1 MSTVAFLDVVRP
13 GLDRVDAK
21 LHQLAQVDYPLLATI
36 LHNLFD
42 SGGKRLRPAL
52 VFLAAGFGPADQEQ
66 LATLATAVEMA
77 HTATLVHDD
86 LIDNSLLRR
95 GSPTVNAL
103 WHGGVVVLVGD
114 YIFAKA
120 AELAAVVEVPAIGRL
135 FGQTL
140 AIICEGELRQASTL
154 KSWQQNEEDY
164 YQRIYAKT
172 ASLFAASS
180 EAGAIL
186 TKVSPQQQA
195 QIREYGRQLGMAFQI
210 VDDVLDFVGSET
222 ELGKPVGSDLR
233 QGTITLP
240 VIHYTRANPGDPSL
254 RLLAESG
261 FDDEER
267 VTALVSAIR
276 ASPAIQ
282 SSYATARD
290 FADKARAA
298 LAGFADNAHRQA
310 LLALADYA
318 VSRTR

>member
-1 MSTVAFLDVVRP
+1 LSTVAFLDVVRP
-13 GLDRVDAK
+13 GLDRVEAK

-66 LATLATAVEMA
+66 LAVLATAVEMA

-120 AELAAVVEVPAIGRL
+120 AEMAAAVDVTAIGRL

-140 AIICEGELRQASTL
+140 AIICEGEIRQASTL
-154 KSWQQNEEDY
+154 RSWQQNEDEY
-164 YQRIYAKT
+164 FRRIYAKT

-180 EAGAIL
+180 EASAIL
-186 TKVSPQQQA
+186 TKLTPQDQA
-195 QIREYGRQLGMAFQI
+195 SLRDYGRQLGMAFQV
-210 VDDVLDFVGSET
+210 VDDVLDFVGSES

-240 VIHYTRANPGDPSL
+240 VIHYMHANPDDPSL

-267 VTALVSAIR
+267 VTALVGAIR

-282 SSYATARD
+282 RSYDSARD
-290 FADKARAA
+290 FADRARAA
-298 LAGFADNAHRQA
+298 LIGFADNDHRRS

-318 VSRTR
+318 VARTR